1 MTPTLIIAA
10 ALAVALIIASLRMN
24 KKTKQT
30 PPVVRSVSIEK
41 KS

>member
-1 MTPTLIIAA
+1 MTP
-10 ALAVALIIASLRMN
+10 ALIIAVAVGLALIVAGVRLN